1 MVENNDNSL
10 FAIEDDDEKIER
22 QQFIFE
28 NHVDEEGALLEQI
41 YSIENERMKKNSNT
55 YVSIGTNRLCL
66 FDV

>member
-1 MVENNDNSL
+1 MVENNDISL